1 MSQNSADADWSEQSI
16 NPDPDRDLGYDFDNW
31 ERIRT
36 RDREDEKYLYL
47 PEDEEML
54 RKEAF
59 VVVAPDDVVDL
70 VAHC

>member
-1 MSQNSADADWSEQSI
+1 MSQNSTDADWSHQSLD
-16 NPDPDRDLGYDFDNW
+16 PDSDRDLGYDFAEW

-36 RDREDEKYLYL
+36 RDQEDEKYLYL

-59 VVVAPDDVVDL
+59 VVVAPDDVVNLID
-70 VAHC
+70 HC